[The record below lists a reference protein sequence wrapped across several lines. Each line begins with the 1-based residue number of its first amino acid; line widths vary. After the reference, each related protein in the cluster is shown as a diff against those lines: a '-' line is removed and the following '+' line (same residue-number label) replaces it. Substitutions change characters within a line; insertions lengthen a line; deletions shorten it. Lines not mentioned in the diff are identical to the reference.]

1 MRPRSLRWLMLTL
14 LSLGGAG
21 CGDDDTGTPDA
32 AALVDAGVA
41 TDASPPGPGWA
52 ALPALPR
59 GPRQET
65 AVVALGR
72 SIYVLGG
79 FDRASAVVPT
89 VEAFDVDTGA
99 WRDVAA
105 LPEPLH
111 HVNAAVVDGK
121 LYVLGGLRTLSFT
134 PVGRSYVYDPAGN
147 SWTPRAAMP
156 AGSERGAACTGAIA
170 GKIFLAGGFAGGAVK
185 TLSAY
190 DVAAD
195 SWEAG
200 LPDLP
205 EVTDHGAGVA
215 VTVNGAGV
223 LLAIGGRAGAIGSHR
238 TTVQAYDP
246 VQRAWSP
253 RQAMP
258 TSRGG
263 AAAAVVGS
271 LVIVAGGEGNSAAG
285 SGVFATVEA
294 YDPVADRWTSLPDMT
309 TPRHGTGAASL
320 DGRFYMPGGA
330 DRQAFAAVATVEV
343 YTP

>member
-1 MRPRSLRWLMLTL
+1 MRSSMAWFASTWLL
-14 LSLGGAG
+14 LGCAG
-21 CGDDDTGTPDA
+21 CGDDDAGA
-32 AALVDAGVA
+32 SVDAGA
-41 TDASPPGPGWA
+41 SFDAGASVDTGAPGPGWST
-52 ALPALPR
+52 LPALPR

-72 SIYVLGG
+72 SIYVIGG

-89 VEAFDVDTGA
+89 VEAFDVDSNL

-134 PVGRSYVYDPAGN
+134 PVGRSYVYDPAAN

-170 GKIFLAGGFAGGAVK
+170 GKIYLAGGFAGGAVK

-195 SWEAG
+195 SWEVG
-200 LPDLP
+200 LPELP

-215 VTVNGAGV
+215 VGVPGGV

-238 TTVQAYDP
+238 TTVYAYDP
-246 VQRAWSP
+246 VQRAWSA

-263 AAAAVVGS
+263 AAAALVGTR
-271 LVIVAGGEGNSAAG
+271 VIVAGGEGNGAVG

-294 YDPVADRWTSLPDMT
+294 YDPVADRWSALPDMT

-343 YTP
+343 FTP